1 MNISDA
7 TSRCVNSL
15 LQAHM
20 DHSKRVYNGSIG
32 ESASVVDPI
41 DDSVSKGTALGSA
54 GWPVDW
60 RGVQMVCVGP
70 LGLFSMSACVDR
82 VLPIAANPEMCP
94 PPMPSPIAHNQRRDD
109 SATAAASEWVVAA
122 ARSYSVSAGDG
133 GAAPCEYTPGDVDA
147 Q

>member
-1 MNISDA
+1 MTQCRKA
-7 TSRCVNSL
+7 PR
-15 LQAHM
+15 
-20 DHSKRVYNGSIG
+20 
-32 ESASVVDPI
+32 SVQ
-41 DDSVSKGTALGSA
+41 L
-54 GWPVDW
+54 
-60 RGVQMVCVGP
+60 VGP
-70 LGLFSMSACVDR
+70 LGRFSISACVDR

-122 ARSYSVSAGDG
+122 ARSSSDFAGDG

>member
-7 TSRCVNSL
+7 SSRCVNSL

-54 GWPVDW
+54 GWPVGALLDV
-60 RGVQMVCVGP
+60 RMRRSRLAHRCQPRDV
-70 LGLFSMSACVDR
+70 SSA
-82 VLPIAANPEMCP
+82 
-94 PPMPSPIAHNQRRDD
+94 
-109 SATAAASEWVVAA
+109 
-122 ARSYSVSAGDG
+122 
-133 GAAPCEYTPGDVDA
+133 DA
-147 Q
+147 KPHCA